1 MKIKNIY
8 FYSIFFFINSI
19 VILPWITYANIG
31 SININKTLVTKKIDK
46 DWTLYR
52 FYKKPEITV
61 ITPKK
66 FSLHFISQW
75 SRAVDVAVN
84 NNCNA
89 VMNGTYFWYNNDGS
103 YFPAWVWYEF
113 WSFIREPYQPATD
126 KNLQVLLSWNWTTI
140 DMLDNNS
147 FNFKSILQ
155 ETNTPSRYVN
165 AWPWLVRDG
174 KINQTIVKNSSHRQR
189 ATTRVWV
196 IKNPDW
202 TLHFLVATQPISLPQ
217 FIVFAYNIGLWNWNF
232 QFVNLDW
239 WSSTALYTPYNS
251 YQSRKKLPSFIC
263 L

>member
-1 MKIKNIY
+1 MKIKLTYTAIWILASCLIMTPMITSAKIGNIH
-8 FYSIFFFINSI
+8 
-19 VILPWITYANIG
+19 
-31 SININKTLVTKKIDK
+31 INKTLVTKKIDSN
-46 DWTLYR
+46 WTIYN

-66 FSLHFISQW
+66 FSLHFVTQW
-75 SRAVDVAVN
+75 SRVIDVAVN
-84 NNCNA
+84 NNCNS
-89 VMNGTYFWYNNDGS
+89 VINWTYFGYNNDGT
-103 YFPAWVWYEF
+103 YFPAGVWYEF

-126 KNLQVLLSWNWTTI
+126 KNLQVLLSWNWLTI

-147 FNFKSILQ
+147 FDFKNVLQ
-155 ETNTPSRYVN
+155 QTSTPSRYVN

-174 KINQTIVKNSSHRQR
+174 KINQTIVKNSSHWQR
-189 ATTRVWV
+189 ETTRVWV
-196 IKNPDW
+196 IKNPDG

-217 FIVFAYNIGLWNWNF
+217 FIVFAYNVGLWNWNF

-239 WSSTALYTPYNS
+239 WSSTSLYTPYNS